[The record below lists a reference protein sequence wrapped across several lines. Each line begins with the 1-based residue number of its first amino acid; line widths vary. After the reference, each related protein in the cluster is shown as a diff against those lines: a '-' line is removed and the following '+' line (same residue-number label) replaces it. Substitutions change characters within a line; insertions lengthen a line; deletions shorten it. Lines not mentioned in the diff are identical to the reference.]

1 MSLKEKYLFGIQKE
15 ENNIITFQ
23 LDNPLIVARV
33 MVLENDLVR
42 VLMSK
47 EDELEIDKTWLVAP
61 GMEDVPLEGRNRFD
75 LSPFSLPS
83 YQLQDQGESVTI
95 ETDSLK
101 LSIHLDG
108 FKVTWFFKGSD
119 GNITQIAADRKTQ
132 AYNLDGSL
140 GKGIYHYL
148 ERSQDEQYFGLGE
161 KSGEMDRYGK
171 RYRMLS
177 VDPMGY
183 DAQYTDPL
191 YKHIPFYI
199 TRNKQS
205 DISFG
210 IFYDNMAQSVFDMG
224 NEMDNYHGWYRYY
237 HSFAGDLDYYIIA
250 GPEVKDV
257 VKRYSWLTGKTI
269 FSPKWSLG
277 YSGSTMTYTDA
288 PDAQEQLKKF
298 IELCEKNDI
307 ICDSFQLSSGYSSI
321 GDKRYVFTWNR
332 DKFPDPKG
340 FIDEYHQKGV
350 QLCANIKP
358 ALLKSH
364 PQFNELEKQG
374 LFIKNSSGKVEM
386 AQFWDEVGAYIDF
399 TNEKSVQWWKE
410 NVTTQLLEY
419 GIDSTWNDN
428 NEFEIWST
436 DAVSNGFGKELSF
449 ETVRSLQ
456 PLLMMKASYEAQK
469 AYAPHLRPYLIS
481 RSGSPGMQR
490 YVQTWSGDNY
500 TSWKSLKYNIKMGLG
515 LSMSGIYNVG
525 HDIGGFSGPAPD
537 PELLVRWVQ
546 NGAFHPRFTI
556 HSWNDDKTVNV
567 PWMYEETT
575 GYIRDMMKFR
585 HRITPYL
592 YTALY
597 EAHTKYEPIIRPT
610 FYDFGH
616 DIKTFEE
623 NDDFILG
630 ESMLVASV
638 VEKGKTERDVYL
650 PLNNGGW
657 YNFHTSEWHEGGE
670 VVTVPA
676 PLEYNPLLIKAGSII
691 PTNEANPSFATKG
704 QTDRGFIL
712 FPHRQEGSSAYQL
725 YEDDGISANY
735 QENHALV
742 SVSMEST
749 AEKIQLSFEIQGNYT
764 LPYSKISFYLN
775 GEDERQ
781 LIINE
786 QEAVKKNGRYEVEIN

>member
-1 MSLKEKYLFGIQKE
+1 MSLKEQYLFEFQKE
-15 ENNIITFQ
+15 QDNILTFHLGDPSVTAQ
-23 LDNPLIVARV
+23 V
-33 MVLENDLVR
+33 MVLEQDIIR
-42 VLMSK
+42 VLMTNG
-47 EDELEIDKTWLVAP
+47 DQLEVDNTWLVAP
-61 GMEDVPLEGRNRFD
+61 GMDDVPFEGRSRFD

-83 YQLQDQGESVTI
+83 YKAHTEGNTASV
-95 ETDSLK
+95 ETEMVK
-101 LSIHLDG
+101 LSIDLDG

-119 GNITQIAADRKTQ
+119 GKLTEIAADRKTQ
-132 AYNLDGSL
+132 AYNFDGSL
-140 GKGIYHYL
+140 GNGIFHYL
-148 ERSQDEQYFGLGE
+148 QRNHDEQYFGLGE
-161 KSGEMDRYGK
+161 KSGDMDRYGK

-183 DAQYTDPL
+183 DAQHTDPL

-250 GPEVKDV
+250 GPQVKDV

-288 PDAQEQLKKF
+288 PDAQEQLKRF
-298 IELCEKNDI
+298 IELCEENDI
-307 ICDSFQLSSGYSSI
+307 ICDSFQLSSGYTSI
-321 GDKRYVFTWNR
+321 GDKRYVFNWNR
-332 DKFPDPKG
+332 EKFPDPKG

-364 PQFNELEKQG
+364 PQFEELEKQG
-374 LFIKNSSGKVEM
+374 VFIRNRSGEVEM
-386 AQFWDEVGAYIDF
+386 VQFWDEVGAYIDF
-399 TNEKSVQWWKE
+399 TNVKAIQWWKE
-410 NVTTQLLEY
+410 NVTSQLLEY

-428 NEFEIWST
+428 NEFEVWST
-436 DAVSNGFGKELSF
+436 EAVSNGFGKELPF
-449 ETVRSLQ
+449 ETMRAVQ

-469 AYAPHLRPYLIS
+469 EYAPHLRPYLIS

-500 TSWKSLKYNIKMGLG
+500 TNWKSLKYNIKMGLG

-525 HDIGGFSGPAPD
+525 HDIGGFSGPAPE

-546 NGAFHPRFTI
+546 NGIFHPRFTI
-556 HSWNDDKTVNV
+556 HSWNDDQTVNV

-575 GYIRDMMKFR
+575 STIRELMKFR

-597 EAHTKYEPIIRPT
+597 DAHANYEPIIRPT
-610 FYDFGH
+610 FYDFGG
-616 DIKTFEE
+616 DIKTYEE
-623 NDDFILG
+623 NDEFMLG
-630 ESMLVASV
+630 ESILVASV
-638 VEKGKTERDVYL
+638 VEQGQTERAVYL
-650 PLNNGGW
+650 PVSEGGW
-657 YNFHTSEWHEGGE
+657 FNFHTSEWHDGGQH
-670 VVTVPA
+670 VTVPA
-676 PLEYNPLLIKAGSII
+676 PLDYNPLLIKAGSIVPI
-691 PTNEANPSFATKG
+691 NDAEPSFATK
-704 QTDRGFIL
+704 DKVERGFML
-712 FPHRQEGSSAYQL
+712 FPHREEGSSTYRL
-725 YEDDGISANY
+725 YEDDGISADY
-735 QENHALV
+735 EQNHAV
-742 SVSMEST
+742 ITVSMESS
-749 AEKIQLSFEIQGNYT
+749 ASEIELSFDVKGTYT
-764 LPYSKISFYLN
+764 LPYDTIRFYMN
-775 GEDERQ
+775 GDDKR
-781 LIINE
+781 
-786 QEAVKKNGRYEVEIN
+786 AVSVNGSEIEKKNGCFEVEI